1 MEFRVLGPLE
11 VVMGGRALALG
22 GSRERALLARL
33 VLSANRVVTSESLAE
48 DLWGEALPAGAT
60 QALQVYVSRLRKVLR
75 EGGLD
80 DVLVTSPPGYL
91 LRVDALA
98 VDAARFE
105 ALAARARDLSVV
117 GDHEGAAAALG
128 DALALWRGPALAD
141 VVHAPFAEAE
151 RARLEEERLAAL
163 EHRIEAD
170 LACGRH
176 SELIAELEALTRAQ
190 PFRERLWAQRMLAL
204 YRTGRQAEALRAYQ
218 ELRYRLGEEL
228 GIEPSAALRRLETAI
243 LRHEP
248 EVEWQPPPTWPRSAS
263 PTSARGTRTPASS
276 AAVSRSSQVP
286 GPSALP
292 QPGRRQLE
300 GVPEA
305 EVSSPAQEETA
316 AAAVP
321 PSRMPFVGRDG
332 EFLRLHRRLAEA
344 ASGQGGLVFL
354 SGEPGIGKT
363 RLAEELAD
371 QATGEGA
378 QVLWGT
384 CLGGEWVPPYTPFA
398 EAIESGALSADPEE
412 IRTDLGLGG
421 APLARLV
428 PALRKV
434 LPDLPE
440 PVPLQPDEERI
451 RLLDAVVQLLIA
463 RSRRVPLLLCLD
475 DLHWAD
481 GGTIA
486 MVVHLARF
494 ACRNPMLVVGTYR
507 DVELV
512 PTHPLAEALPTLR
525 QGTGYEHMRLEGL
538 PAEAVHTLLAT
549 LAEHEVSEAAVA
561 ALASETAGN
570 PFFLREVLAHL
581 IEEGKVYRGPDGR
594 WASDLAIRELGI
606 PEGVREVIGR
616 RMSRL
621 SKEAARLLGVA
632 SVFEGTFRFDVVAAV
647 ADLGEAD
654 ALDALDEALAAQL
667 LQPAGAPDA
676 YAFSHALIR
685 HTLSAEL
692 SPSRQVRLHRKV
704 AEALEA
710 AYGEHPSPAQAGEIA
725 TQYRR
730 SAGLPGAERGVR
742 PALQA
747 GYHAEATG
755 AHEEAA
761 GLLRMALDLL
771 PQADPRRPR
780 LLGRL
785 AVALAWAG
793 SFEEA
798 VEVAAAAGEAIA
810 AAEGTEPA
818 AQYLAGA
825 MYACG
830 MAGSNPHAWVLA
842 RKGLTFAETRRD
854 VAWARFISFDLE
866 RRAAEDREDPGIPL
880 DTPERWEAARILQAS
895 DLDPV
900 APGPMMGVFAS
911 RAEVLTSANLAVLIG
926 QAGEYT
932 RSLPLLKVEAE
943 AALSRGQFFRAA
955 RCWSFLA
962 YCHVCLG
969 RLDEARHALE
979 QAQGLADRV
988 GQPVSVALFGQE
1000 YLSRALDEGW
1010 EELAAV
1016 FEPLAASTNPALSWA
1031 RGWIHAISLR
1041 IGARRGQE
1049 DVALRFLGLLVPWLE
1064 RAPAWTIAF
1073 PQMAC
1078 DAAEA
1083 LWLFQ
1088 RLDHVDVVERAL
1100 REKVVGPDFRS
1111 PTVDGRLALARL
1123 SALQGR
1129 HAEALVWFGEARR
1142 VLGGQ
1147 GARPLLAIADYDE
1160 ALMYVRRGEPGDLA
1174 RARPLLEAAREQFEA
1189 VGMKGWISRAD
1200 ELSERCG

>member
-1 MEFRVLGPLE
+1 LEFRVLGPLE
-11 VVMGGRALALG
+11 VVMGGRGLALG

-33 VLSANRVVTSESLAE
+33 VLSANRVLTSQTLAE
-48 DLWGEALPAGAT
+48 DLWGDALPAGAT

-80 DVLVTSPPGYL
+80 HVLVTRPPGYV

-98 VDAARFE
+98 IDAVRFE
-105 ALAARARDLSVV
+105 ALTARARDLSAL
-117 GDHEGAAAALG
+117 GDHEAAAAALG

-141 VVHAPFAEAE
+141 VVHAPFAAAE

-176 SELIAELEALTRAQ
+176 GELIAELEALTRAQ

-228 GIEPSAALRRLETAI
+228 GIEPSAALRRLETAM

-248 EVEWQPPPTWPRSAS
+248 EVEWHPPPERS
-263 PTSARGTRTPASS
+263 
-276 AAVSRSSQVP
+276 
-286 GPSALP
+286 
-292 QPGRRQLE
+292 LE
-300 GVPEA
+300 AVPEA
-305 EVSSPAQEETA
+305 GVSAPAQEGTEA
-316 AAAVP
+316 AAA
-321 PSRMPFVGRDG
+321 PSRMPFVGREG
-332 EFLRLHRRLAEA
+332 EFLRLLRRLAEA
-344 ASGQGGLVFL
+344 ASGRGGLVFL

-363 RLAEELAD
+363 RLAEELAG
-371 QATGEGA
+371 QASREGA

-384 CLGGEWVPPYTPFA
+384 CLGGEWMPPYTPFA
-398 EAIESGALSADPEE
+398 EAIDAAVRRADPEE
-412 IRTDLGLGG
+412 VRTDLGLGG

-434 LPDLPE
+434 LPDLGE

-451 RLLDAVVQLLIA
+451 RLLDAVAQLLIA
-463 RSRRVPLLLCLD
+463 RSQRAPLLLCLD

-481 GGTIA
+481 GGTVAMIA
-486 MVVHLARF
+486 HLARF
-494 ACRNPMLVVGTYR
+494 ACRFPMLVVGTYR

-512 PTHPLAEALPTLR
+512 RTHPLAEALPTLR
-525 QGTGYEHMRLEGL
+525 QGAGFEHIRLKGL
-538 PAEAVHTLLAT
+538 SADAVHTLLAT

-561 ALASETAGN
+561 ALATETAGN
-570 PFFLREVLAHL
+570 PFFLREVLTHL
-581 IEEGKVYRGPDGR
+581 FEEGKIYRGPDGR

-616 RMSRL
+616 RISRL

-710 AYGEHPSPAQAGEIA
+710 TYGEHPSPAQAGEIA
-725 TQYRR
+725 AQYRR
-730 SAGLPGAERGVR
+730 SAGLPGAERGVP

-747 GYHAEATG
+747 AAHAEATG

-761 GLLRMALDLL
+761 GLLRVALDLL
-771 PQADPRRPR
+771 PESDPCRPR

-785 AVALAWAG
+785 AVALAWAR

-798 VEVAAAAGEAIA
+798 VEVAGAAGEAIA
-810 AAEGTEPA
+810 AAEGPEPA
-818 AQYLAGA
+818 AQYLAEVT
-825 MYACG
+825 YACG

-842 RKGLTFAETRRD
+842 RKGLTCGTRRD

-866 RRAAEDREDPGIPL
+866 RQAAEDREHPGIPL

-895 DLDPV
+895 DLDPL
-900 APGPMMGVFAS
+900 APAPMMGVFAC
-911 RAEVLTSANLAVLIG
+911 RAQVLTSSNLVVLIG
-926 QAGEYT
+926 QAGEYA

-943 AALSRGQFFRAA
+943 AALCRGQFFRAA

-969 RLDEARHALE
+969 CLEEARHALE

-1016 FEPLAASTNPALSWA
+1016 FEPLAASMIPALSWA
-1031 RGWIHAISLR
+1031 RGWIYAISVR
-1041 IGARRGQE
+1041 IAARRGQE
-1049 DVALRFLGLLVPWLE
+1049 DAALRFLGLLVPWLE
-1064 RAPAWTIAF
+1064 RAPAWTIAS

-1100 REKVVGPDFRS
+1100 REKVVGPDFRG
-1111 PTVDGRLALARL
+1111 PMADGRLALARL

-1129 HAEALVWFGEARR
+1129 HDEALAWFVEARR
-1142 VLGGQ
+1142 VLGEQ

-1174 RARPLLEAAREQFEA
+1174 RARPLLGAARKQFEA
-1189 VGMKGWISRAD
+1189 VGMTGWICRAD
-1200 ELSERCG
+1200 ELSRRCG

>member
-1 MEFRVLGPLE
+1 
-11 VVMGGRALALG
+11 MGGRGLALG

-33 VLSANRVVTSESLAE
+33 ALSANRLVTSESLAE

-80 DVLVTSPPGYL
+80 HVLVTSPPGYV

-105 ALAARARDLSVV
+105 ALAARARDLSAI
-117 GDHEGAAAALG
+117 GDHEAAAAALG

-141 VVHAPFAEAE
+141 LVHAPFAEAE

-163 EHRIEAD
+163 ENRIEAD

-176 SELIAELEALTRAQ
+176 AELIAELEALTRAQ

-218 ELRYRLGEEL
+218 DLRCLLGEEL

-248 EVEWQPPPTWPRSAS
+248 QVEWQPPPRWSRAPS
-263 PTSARGTRTPASS
+263 PT
-276 AAVSRSSQVP
+276 
-286 GPSALP
+286 ALP
-292 QPGRRQLE
+292 RPGRRQLE
-300 GVPEA
+300 TVPEA
-305 EVSSPAQEETA
+305 EVGSPAQEETA

-321 PSRMPFVGRDG
+321 PSRMPFVGREG
-332 EFLRLHRRLAEA
+332 EFLRLLQRLDQAV
-344 ASGQGGLVFL
+344 SGRGGLVFL

-371 QATGEGA
+371 QARREGA
-378 QVLWGT
+378 QVLWGM
-384 CLGGEWVPPYTPFA
+384 CFGGEWMPPYTPFA
-398 EAIESGALSADPEE
+398 EAIESAVLSADPEE
-412 IRTDLGLGG
+412 LRADLGLGG

-428 PALRKV
+428 PVLRTV

-451 RLLDAVVQLLIA
+451 RLLDAVAQLLIA

-486 MVVHLARF
+486 MIAHLARF
-494 ACRNPMLVVGTYR
+494 ACRYPILIVGTYR

-512 PTHPLAEALPTLR
+512 GTQPLAEVLPTLR
-525 QGTGYEHMRLEGL
+525 QGAGFEAIRLEGL
-538 PAEAVHTLLAT
+538 PADAVHTLLAA

-581 IEEGKVYRGPDGR
+581 VEEGQVYPGPDGR

-621 SKEAARLLGVA
+621 SNEATRLLDVA
-632 SVFEGTFRFDVVAAV
+632 SLFEGTFRFEVVAAV
-647 ADLGEAD
+647 AGLGEAD
-654 ALDALDEALAAQL
+654 ALDSLDEALAARL
-667 LQPAGAPDA
+667 LQPAGGPDA

-692 SPSRQVRLHRKV
+692 SPSRHVRLHRKV

-710 AYGEHPSPAQAGEIA
+710 AYGEEPSPAQAGEIA
-725 TQYRR
+725 TQYRQ

-747 GYHAEATG
+747 GYYAEVTG

-761 GLLRMALDLL
+761 GFLRMALDLL
-771 PQADPRRPR
+771 PESDPRRPR

-785 AVALAWAG
+785 AVALAWAR

-798 VEVAAAAGEAIA
+798 VEVAWAAGEAIA
-810 AAEGTEPA
+810 AAEGPAPA
-818 AQYLAGA
+818 AQYLAEA
-825 MYACG
+825 TYACG

-842 RKGLTFAETRRD
+842 RKGLTCAGTRRD

-866 RRAAEDREDPGIPL
+866 RRAAEDREHPGIPL

-911 RAEVLTSANLAVLIG
+911 RAEVLTSTNLVVLIG

-962 YCHVCLG
+962 YCQVCLG

-979 QAQGLADRV
+979 QAQGLAERV
-988 GQPVSVALFGQE
+988 GQPISVALFGRE

-1016 FEPLAASTNPALSWA
+1016 FEPLAASANPALSWA
-1031 RGWIHAISLR
+1031 LGWIHAISVR

-1088 RLDHVDVVERAL
+1088 RLDDVDVVERAL

-1111 PTVDGRLALARL
+1111 PMVDGRLALARL

-1129 HAEALVWFGEARR
+1129 HDEALAWFAEARR
-1142 VLGGQ
+1142 VLGEQ
-1147 GARPLLAIADYDE
+1147 GARPLLAITDYDE
-1160 ALMYVRRGEPGDLA
+1160 ALMFVRLGGSGDLA

-1189 VGMKGWISRAD
+1189 IDMTGWTARAD
-1200 ELSERCG
+1200 ELSRRLG